1 MIDMLATGIAGE
13 LFERTADTP
22 RVLRAVQLSLA
33 PAFLLVG
40 IGSIM
45 NVMMQ
50 RLIWIAGRIERLCV
64 NSESKS
70 PEFISRLPFDVE
82 IDWLT
87 RRRRLVR
94 IAIKFATGAAVVI
107 SFVIALLF
115 VSAYVDTRLGTVVAA
130 LWVITVSLLIF
141 ALICFL
147 RETLLAADSPDT
159 FGHVDK
165 G

>member
-1 MIDMLATGIAGE
+1 MLDVIAAG
-13 LFERTADTP
+13 LAVDILERTADTP
-22 RVLRAVQLSLA
+22 RVLRAVELSLA

-64 NSESKS
+64 NSEAKD
-70 PEFISRLPFDVE
+70 PEFLSRLPFEVE
-82 IDWLT
+82 VDWLT

-107 SFVIALLF
+107 SLVIALLF
-115 VSAYVDTRLGTVVAA
+115 VSAYVETRLGTMVAA
-130 LWVITVSLLIF
+130 LWVTTVGLLIT
-141 ALICFL
+141 ALIYFL
-147 RETLLAADSPDT
+147 RETLLAADGPPHTSARP
-159 FGHVDK
+159 
-165 G
+165 